1 MRIVP
6 RDVAYENLANAII
19 LCAVEDYKQMLTY
32 QKNHRDSRAT
42 EQGIY
47 RLEQFFYSDWFMM
60 LTKLDPSYIIRRI
73 KGTINGKSE
82 SE

>member
-1 MRIVP
+1 VRIIP
-6 RDVAYENLANAII
+6 RDEAYENLANAII

-32 QKNHRDSRAT
+32 QKNHRNSQVT

-47 RLEQFFYSDWFMM
+47 RLEKFFYSDWFMM

-73 KGTINGKSE
+73 KETINGKSE
-82 SE
+82 SD

>member
-1 MRIVP
+1 MRIIP
-6 RDVAYENLANAII
+6 RDEAYENLANAII

-42 EQGIY
+42 EQGIH

-73 KGTINGKSE
+73 KGTIYGKSE